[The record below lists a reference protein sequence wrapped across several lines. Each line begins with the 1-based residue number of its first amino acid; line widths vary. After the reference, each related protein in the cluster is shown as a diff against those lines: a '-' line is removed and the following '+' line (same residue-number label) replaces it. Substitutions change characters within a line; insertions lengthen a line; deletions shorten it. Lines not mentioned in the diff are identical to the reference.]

1 MSIKPFIRDTAF
13 FQSLRD
19 RNMPIRANDLDD
31 QFNNIS
37 DYVNKKIVPIIDI
50 LAGKQIPG
58 ILGNADMFLK
68 NVGDGTTIFDRIII
82 NNLEDYTIGL
92 NKLSNT
98 DVGSILATGND
109 NSFARIMPL
118 ASNQILSATLG
129 NAPVWKQVSGNNF
142 ANNTIQGNKVD
153 FNIITANHLAADVF
167 GQPLAN
173 NSISEQHFI
182 DGTIGDARTYGV
194 GAITS
199 AKITQTLTTQRNNAI
214 AQNTINNQGRLVVN
228 VIPAR
233 CFVAAQIQERH
244 LVTRDTAM
252 PNEGVL
258 PPFKSASSVL
268 NTLGKW
274 SIHSTKIQ
282 SNFATNGITPIV
294 NQNDLKKRFLPGS
307 IETRHIAP
315 FSISINSLLSNMK
328 DQSGNAGILNLS
340 KYKYAFRQKL
350 GI

>member
-19 RNMPIRANDLDD
+19 RNMPIRANDLDT
-31 QFNNIS
+31 QFNDIS
-37 DYVNKKIVPIIDI
+37 NYINKKIAPIIDI
-50 LAGKQIPG
+50 LADKQIPG
-58 ILGNADMFLK
+58 VNGNADMFLK
-68 NVGDGTTIFDRIII
+68 NVGDGTTIFDRIIV

-92 NKLSNT
+92 NKLNNT
-98 DVGSILATGND
+98 DVGSIIATGND

-118 ASNQILSATLG
+118 ASSQILSATLG

-153 FNIITANHLAADVF
+153 FNIITANHLANDVF

-182 DGTIGDARTYGV
+182 DNTIGDARTYGV
-194 GAITS
+194 GAVTN
-199 AKITQTLTTQRNNAI
+199 AKISQILTTQRNIAI
-214 AQNTINNQGRLVVN
+214 AQNTINNQGRLVIN

-244 LVTRDTAM
+244 LVTRDTAI

-258 PPFKSASSVL
+258 PPFKSANSVL
-268 NTLGKW
+268 NTFGKW
-274 SIHSTKIQ
+274 SIYSTKIQ
-282 SNFATNGITPIV
+282 SNFVVNGITPVV
-294 NQNDLKKRFLPGS
+294 NQNDLKKRFLSGS
-307 IETRHIAP
+307 IETRHMSP
-315 FSISINSLLSNMK
+315 FSISINSLLSNMR
-328 DQSGNAGILNLS
+328 DQSGNAGVLS
-340 KYKYAFRQKL
+340 LGKYKYAFRQKL